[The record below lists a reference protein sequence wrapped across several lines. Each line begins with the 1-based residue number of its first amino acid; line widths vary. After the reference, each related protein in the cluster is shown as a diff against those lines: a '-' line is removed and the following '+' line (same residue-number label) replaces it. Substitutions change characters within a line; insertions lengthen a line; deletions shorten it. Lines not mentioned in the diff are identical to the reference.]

1 MANKNSSYQK
11 SEKKY
16 TDLFYMT
23 PSDVNAKDIADLFQ
37 DTKELSVQLW
47 EEMNVLELELA
58 NQNSIDF
65 EPMEPAFKDPSD
77 SAFIKNR
84 NIRTIFAIN
93 LCEADLNIMIPYF
106 EQLVIRFSGFV
117 CADSADFT
125 PIYAGTTKR

>member
-11 SEKKY
+11 TEKQY

-37 DTKELSVQLW
+37 DTKDLNVQLW

-65 EPMEPAFKDPSD
+65 EPMEPSFKDPSD

-93 LCEADLNIMIPYF
+93 LCEADLNTMIPYF
-106 EQLVIRFSGFV
+106 EQLVSRFSGFV

-125 PIYAGTTKR
+125 PIYAGTAKR